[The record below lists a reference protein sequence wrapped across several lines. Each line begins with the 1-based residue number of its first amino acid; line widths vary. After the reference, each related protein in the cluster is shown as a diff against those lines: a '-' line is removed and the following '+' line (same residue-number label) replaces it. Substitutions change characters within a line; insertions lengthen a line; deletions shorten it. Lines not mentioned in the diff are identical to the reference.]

1 MLTNPWLPS
10 WTYSSIREKRWW
22 QRTQRRRRGQWWWF
36 RTGFTTQILNCE
48 AVSIF
53 PHQDWHSDWQLRSG
67 GFPITFHQIPAGFTT
82 HFMISLSPTAQYSL
96 RCFQVFHCSATLL
109 PPQVT
114 KLVTKDVICAHCTI
128 PAHGT
133 SLAVLTQFDTV
144 LARQCNAGKNK
155 FAASAWWYVVA
166 ILSFSSAD
174 DNFSGLT
181 VGQVQVILSSLS
193 LIKNGLHH
201 SMCLWLTWACTK
213 FHNHFRGIIDMH
225 PSFLL
230 LKSSGVCT

>member
-1 MLTNPWLPS
+1 MSIIGNRTQKAISSMLTNPWLPS

-96 RCFQVFHCSATLL
+96 RCFQVFHCSATSC
-109 PPQVT
+109 P
-114 KLVTKDVICAHCTI
+114 
-128 PAHGT
+128 
-133 SLAVLTQFDTV
+133 
-144 LARQCNAGKNK
+144 
-155 FAASAWWYVVA
+155 
-166 ILSFSSAD
+166 SSHKTCD
-174 DNFSGLT
+174 KGCHLCS
-181 VGQVQVILSSLS
+181 
-193 LIKNGLHH
+193 LHH
-201 SMCLWLTWACTK
+201 PRTWHIPCSTDPIWHSISK
-213 FHNHFRGIIDMH
+213 TVQCWQ
-225 PSFLL
+225 
-230 LKSSGVCT
+230 K